1 MQVGLQ
7 GRKSAPLT
15 PTMVHPPFYG
25 SPLRVGEPLGLWHAF
40 PLELALNL
48 FEAAL
53 WVVAT
58 WLSLRVATLLR
69 GGSLGAAFTRL
80 SYGVAL
86 VAVAKVIRVLLAT
99 LAGDALEPWFE
110 QGLGWGIWHAVLG
123 CAWIFAGIG
132 AYRLVRAVESI

>member
-1 MQVGLQ
+1 
-7 GRKSAPLT
+7 
-15 PTMVHPPFYG
+15 
-25 SPLRVGEPLGLWHAF
+25 LRVGEPLELWRSF

-48 FEAAL
+48 SEAAL

-80 SYGVAL
+80 SHGIAL
-86 VAVAKVIRVLLAT
+86 MAVAKAVRVLSASV
-99 LAGDALEPWFE
+99 AGDALETWLE
-110 QGLGWGIWHAVLG
+110 RGLGWGLWYAVLG
-123 CAWIFAGIG
+123 CAWTLAGIG